1 MSKAK
6 TTGAADKTKTAAKDA
21 PKGKAPKPPTKL
33 ETGFSLPGEFVIMGL
48 TPGYLEG
55 EPGWDVEL
63 WDADRI
69 KNRPDPEYVRSLIEY
84 GHDEPVSVIK
94 GAKGEKIIKNGRQR
108 VMGTED
114 ANAIILAADPKA
126 PPMLVPWFVTT
137 KGTALDVNRANEF
150 RLIDSP
156 LVKARRAMHLK
167 SLGYKEP
174 EIIKS
179 FSTDGA
185 TPISKMTLINWKRA
199 ANCCRPVQEGFERGE
214 YPITILYEIGK
225 LDHDD
230 ENEKER
236 IQTEA
241 LATIIAAGGTL
252 KGKAGR
258 KNAGDTAEGDEGE
271 EGGEGGGGGTGPRA
285 KGAGMS
291 KPMIRELATRFE
303 PEDDTPFT
311 DLNKH
316 GQPTREYVDGDYQ
329 LLASA
334 LLAAIVGDDPT
345 GRALRAFPSVYHHT
359 KKYLRSPAADGSEEE

>member
-1 MSKAK
+1 MSTKSADKGGKAAASKSTKTEAPKKGSKA
-6 TTGAADKTKTAAKDA
+6 
-21 PKGKAPKPPTKL
+21 PTKL
-33 ETGFSLPGEFVIMGL
+33 ETGFSLPGEFAIVGL
-48 TPGYLEG
+48 TPGYCEG

-69 KNRPDPEYVRSLIEY
+69 KNRPDPEYVKSLIEY
-84 GHDEPVSVIK
+84 GHDEPVAVIK
-94 GAKGEKIIKNGRQR
+94 GKNGEKIIKNGRQR

-114 ANAIILAADPKA
+114 ANKLILAADPKA

-214 YPITILYEIGK
+214 YPITVLYEIGK
-225 LDHDD
+225 IDHDS
-230 ENEKER
+230 EPEKE
-236 IQTEA
+236 A
-241 LATIIAAGGTL
+241 LQIAALTKIFEEGGTL

-258 KNAGDTAEGDEGE
+258 KNASEAAEGEE
-271 EGGEGGGGGTGPRA
+271 EGGEGGGGGSRA

-291 KPMIRELATRFE
+291 KPTIRELATRFE

-311 DLNKH
+311 DLNRQ
-316 GQPTREYVDGDYQ
+316 GQPTREYQDGDFQ

-345 GRALRAFPSVYHHT
+345 GEALQGFPSVYHHT
-359 KKYLRSPAADGSEEE
+359 KKYLRSAKVD